1 MTQSRSRLKSYFI
14 TGATPSEVEFAELID
29 STLLA
34 VDLVDSLNS
43 DSTSSPLS
51 ANAGRLLNQA
61 IGDIDARV
69 LNLESAGI
77 TFSGQY
83 YDKEQIDHR
92 FKSVDTVI
100 SRLPDSSSIKNLES
114 RIDNI
119 KVTDAPRPT
128 IENVP
133 GLKDE
138 LEQKATKS
146 DVRNLKSELLQ
157 SIVESRTGGAD
168 VDLSP
173 LNQSIAELTD
183 KLVALEQGKAPLEH
197 IHDVYTRSEVDAK
210 IGAIDVTDHI
220 HSVSQIQDLGQEI
233 QSKTNLLVADH
244 SGLTN
249 NPHNVTKEQIGL
261 GKVQNLT
268 PDEMVGYIQSDGL
281 VTNTTFQEHIQN
293 TNPHGLTKDD
303 IGLGQVSN
311 VDAVSLLDA
320 HLSADN
326 PHNIDLSFF
335 DVYATAEADA
345 RTEFFINAFRYRF
358 TPSSSDD
365 SAGKEGDFAYDQ
377 DNLYFKVSDT
387 EWKKVALLPIDNG

>member
-34 VDLVDSLNS
+34 VDLVDSLKS

-69 LNLESAGI
+69 LSLESAGI
-77 TFSGQY
+77 TFAGQY

-100 SRLPDSSSIKNLES
+100 SRLPDSSSIRNLES

-119 KVTDAPRPT
+119 KVTDTPSPT

-146 DVRNLKSELLQ
+146 DVRNLRSELLKN
-157 SIVESRTGGAD
+157 IVEYSAGGAD

-173 LNQSIAELTD
+173 LNLSIAELTD
-183 KLVALEQGKAPLEH
+183 KLVALEQHKAPLEH
-197 IHDVYTRSEVDAK
+197 THDVYTRSEVDAK

-220 HSVSQIQDLGQEI
+220 HSVSQIEDLGQEI
-233 QSKTNLLVADH
+233 QSKTNLLVSDH

-268 PDEMVGYIQSDGL
+268 PDEIVGYIKSDGL
-281 VTNTTFQEHIQN
+281 VTNTTFQEHIQT

-358 TPSSSDD
+358 TPSSSND